1 MNFLKMIAKGSNRNK
16 NPKALKGR
24 QNKNL
29 SKDMH
34 VALRAR
40 NFLPPLQGLDVLS
53 CNIPRV
59 ARSYDRL
66 TLGCGLSPRWGLIND
81 SSFHQP
87 IFCRFTVALAEPK
100 GMVPK

>member
-1 MNFLKMIAKGSNRNK
+1 MNFLKKIAKGSNRNK
-16 NPKALKGR
+16 KPKALKGR

-66 TLGCGLSPRWGLIND
+66 TLGCGLSPRWGCFEIRNTALPEN
-81 SSFHQP
+81 P
-87 IFCRFTVALAEPK
+87 EVA
-100 GMVPK
+100 